1 MHWQV
6 LEFEKKPE
14 MAFEEWTSRQDKFQS
29 FFGPGVK
36 ASLEATE
43 QVQAALH
50 PSHCFS
56 KQESA
61 LSCAA
66 CQNNVLQ
73 ICLAGTCL
81 PVHSSRFVVAA
92 AGRGCVSG

>member
-1 MHWQV
+1 MPWQV

-43 QVQAALH
+43 QVQHVH
-50 PSHCFS
+50 PN
-56 KQESA
+56 
-61 LSCAA
+61 L
-66 CQNNVLQ
+66 L
-73 ICLAGTCL
+73 L
-81 PVHSSRFVVAA
+81 
-92 AGRGCVSG
+92 

>member
-1 MHWQV
+1 MPWQV

-43 QVQAALH
+43 QVHHISPRLAHYSILLYVA
-50 PSHCFS
+50 
-56 KQESA
+56 K
-61 LSCAA
+61 A
-66 CQNNVLQ
+66 CQDIL
-73 ICLAGTCL
+73 CE
-81 PVHSSRFVVAA
+81 SRPDDMCPYAE
-92 AGRGCVSG
+92 

>member
-1 MHWQV
+1 MQSADEACVAPWQV

-43 QVQAALH
+43 QVQQVH
-50 PSHCFS
+50 R
-56 KQESA
+56 
-61 LSCAA
+61 
-66 CQNNVLQ
+66 N
-73 ICLAGTCL
+73 L
-81 PVHSSRFVVAA
+81 PAT
-92 AGRGCVSG
+92 VS

>member
-1 MHWQV
+1 M

-43 QVQAALH
+43 QVQHVH
-50 PSHCFS
+50 PNLSLQHLG
-56 KQESA
+56 SA
-61 LSCAA
+61 SPCKARQDILCKLDPHDKCPCIQSARVRTLAFEC
-66 CQNNVLQ
+66 CRVL
-73 ICLAGTCL
+73 T
-81 PVHSSRFVVAA
+81 
-92 AGRGCVSG
+92 